1 MSRCGQIV
9 QILYISNHVTVWS
22 SFKRHFFLSLNLNS
36 CAEAFLASFFDLLN
50 QLDLCSKQLSC
61 NYLYIL
67 YVLLVGDIEVKSL
80 LSCMRQNKQKQ
91 FAQLI
96 LKIYFFYLSN
106 TTQEEARLEAR
117 LENICR
123 TSWTQIFCIQN
134 VHRSCKL
141 YLLLYFEPILIHLN

>member
-1 MSRCGQIV
+1 MSRCMNMQIV
-9 QILYISNHVTVWS
+9 QILYISIHVTVWS

-50 QLDLCSKQLSC
+50 QLELCSKQLSY

-96 LKIYFFYLSN
+96 LKIYFYLFIKYYIGSEVGSK
-106 TTQEEARLEAR
+106 TGEDL
-117 LENICR
+117 
-123 TSWTQIFCIQN
+123 QN
-134 VHRSCKL
+134 NLDLDFL
-141 YLLLYFEPILIHLN
+141 YLECTWILQTISTFIF